1 MSASIPAA
9 FAQLPPHLV
18 LRNAFGPQM
27 VERLLGFAMAHE
39 TEFSEASIST
49 KEDAKIDPTVRLSRV
64 IRDFGDVRSEIE
76 ACFRAAMPAALAGL
90 GIPPFDLAG
99 LSLELAAHGDGA
111 FYRRHID
118 TFVGKHRTATDRVLT
133 GVYYFHAEPKA
144 FTGGELRL
152 FSLLGINEGGTY
164 IDIEPLNDSLLLF
177 PAWAPHEVRPI
188 SCPGSLF
195 AQSRFAINCWYTRQ
209 AV

>member
-27 VERLLGFAMAHE
+27 VERLLDFAMVHE
-39 TEFSEASIST
+39 AEFSESSIST
-49 KEDAKIDPTVRLSRV
+49 QENARIDPTVRRSRV
-64 IRDFGDVRSEIE
+64 IRDFGDIRSKIE
-76 ACFRAAMPAALAGL
+76 EHFRAAMPAALTGL

-118 TFVGKHRTATDRVLT
+118 TFIGKHRTATDRVFT

-152 FSLLGINEGGTY
+152 FSLLGVDDGGTS
-164 IDIEPLNDSLLLF
+164 IDIEPMNDSLLLF
-177 PAWAPHEVRPI
+177 PAWVPHEVRPI
-188 SCPGSLF
+188 SCPGGLF
-195 AQSRFAINCWYTRQ
+195 AQSRFAINCWYSRK